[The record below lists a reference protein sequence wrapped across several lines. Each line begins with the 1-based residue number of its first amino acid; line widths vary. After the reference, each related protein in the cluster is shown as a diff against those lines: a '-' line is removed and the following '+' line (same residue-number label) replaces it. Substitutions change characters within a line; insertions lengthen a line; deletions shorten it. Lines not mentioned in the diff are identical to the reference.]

1 MVLLSTGFIIA
12 GAYADKVRKTLFA
25 QLREQI
31 KRGEVSSQEVARA
44 VAELN
49 RVLYHVLVEKLK
61 SGKGDVVRA
70 RIDYEVEGGRIRW
83 KYDSLFLE
91 VFKRVPDEVVQGI
104 VKETVAEIDK
114 LLERAIAYNVE
125 KVAVTSYGDHLYRVK
140 IHDKVVGALT
150 VTVVDNELAIVR
162 GAVLE
167 PTPIVIEK
175 GKVPLEGKD
184 VDEAVTA
191 NLTNLI
197 RQARNVETSEAE
209 RAIKGIEAIIESEI
223 REEKVLPEE
232 EETY

>member
-31 KRGEVSSQEVARA
+31 KRGDISSQEVARA

-61 SGKGDVVRA
+61 SNKGDVVRA
-70 RIDYEVEGGRIRW
+70 RIDYDIEGGKVRW

-91 VFKRVPDEVVQGI
+91 VFKRVPDEVVQEV
-104 VKETVAEIDK
+104 VKETITEIEK
-114 LLERAIAYNVE
+114 LLERAIAYNIE
-125 KVAVTSYGDHLYRVK
+125 KVAVTSYGDYLYRVK
-140 IHDKVVGALT
+140 IHDKPVGALA
-150 VTVVDNELAIVR
+150 VTVIDEELAIVR
-162 GAVLE
+162 GAILE

-175 GKVPLEGKD
+175 GKVPLEGRG
-184 VDEAVTA
+184 VDEAVA
-191 NLTNLI
+191 VNLTNLV

-209 RAIKGIEAIIESEI
+209 KAIKGIEAIIESELK
-223 REEKVLPEE
+223 EEKALQEE
-232 EETY
+232 EPY